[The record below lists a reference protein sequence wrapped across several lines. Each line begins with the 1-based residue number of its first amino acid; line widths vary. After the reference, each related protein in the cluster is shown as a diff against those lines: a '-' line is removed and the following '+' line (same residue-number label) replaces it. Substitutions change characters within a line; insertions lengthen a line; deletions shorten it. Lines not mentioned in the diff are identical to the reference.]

1 MSKTQRII
9 TMSLWGVL
17 LLAMAGVVAAKFLL
31 PHGRPEPEVLF
42 PAAEYALVD
51 QDAKPFGHQN
61 LKGKPYVAAFVF
73 TQCGS
78 TCPRMTTQMSALQKD
93 LPPAVQLVSFSVDP
107 KRDTPEVLKR
117 YAATYK
123 ADESRWRFLTG
134 ERDAVVKVV
143 QDMKLPFKDEQA
155 GDHPILHSE
164 RLLLIDGE
172 NRIRGTYLSHSPEEL
187 QNLIEDAKYLVA
199 HPNSNGARS

>member
-1 MSKTQRII
+1 MSKTQKII
-9 TMSLWGVL
+9 TTALWGIL

-31 PHGRPEPEVLF
+31 PKARVEPEVLF

-73 TQCGS
+73 TQCAS
-78 TCPRMTTQMSALQKD
+78 TCPRMTAQMAEMQKD
-93 LPPAVQLVSFSVDP
+93 LPPEVQLVSFSVDP

-134 ERDAVVKVV
+134 ERDAIVKVAEGMMV
-143 QDMKLPFKDEQA
+143 TVKEQE
-155 GDHPILHSE
+155 GEHPILHSE
-164 RLLLIDGE
+164 RLFLVDGQ
-172 NRIRGTYLSHSPEEL
+172 NRVRKTYLTRSPDATKEL
-187 QNLIEDAKYLVA
+187 IADAKYLVS
-199 HPNSNGARS
+199 HPGK